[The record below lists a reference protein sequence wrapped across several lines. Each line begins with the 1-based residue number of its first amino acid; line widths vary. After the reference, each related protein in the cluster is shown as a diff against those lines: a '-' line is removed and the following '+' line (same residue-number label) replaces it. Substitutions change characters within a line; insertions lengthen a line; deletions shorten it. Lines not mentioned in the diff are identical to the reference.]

1 MNRAIAAAAIVFAI
15 AGTTAVY
22 AQHWPAPWRGARG
35 AYAMSTDDM
44 SAMADARIAGVK
56 AGLRLTPDQE
66 KLWPPVEAAAR
77 DLAKLRVDRVA
88 ARREEMRGRRER
100 RSDDTR
106 EQAGPRSPDEM
117 FDRFKRRADDMTT
130 SAAALKKLSDAAE
143 PLYKSLN
150 DDQKRRLV
158 MLVRPGMHRHFEER
172 RRWRER
178 TDQDGDRGRD
188 GPRFHRERGERFEN
202 LPLDRQQL

>member
-1 MNRAIAAAAIVFAI
+1 MKRAVIAAAIVFAV

-22 AQHWPAPWRGARG
+22 AQHWPAPWRGAF
-35 AYAMSTDDM
+35 AMSRDDM
-44 SAMADARIAGVK
+44 SAMTDARIAGVK

-77 DLAKLRVDRVA
+77 DLAKLRVDRMSE
-88 ARREEMRGRRER
+88 RREAMREG
-100 RSDDTR
+100 RSDEAR
-106 EQAGPRSPDEM
+106 SRSPDEL
-117 FDRFKRRADDMTT
+117 FERFKRRADDMTA
-130 SAAALKKLSDAAE
+130 SATAMKKLTEAAD

-158 MLVRPGMHRHFEER
+158 MLVRPGMHRHMEHR
-172 RRWRER
+172 RLWRER
-178 TDQDGDRGRD
+178 TERDGDRDG
-188 GPRFHRERGERFEN
+188 GPRFHHERGERYER

>member
-1 MNRAIAAAAIVFAI
+1 MNRAVIAAAVVFAI

-22 AQHWPAPWRGARG
+22 AQHWPGQNWSGRWRGAF
-35 AYAMSTDDM
+35 AMSTDDM
-44 SAMADARIAGVK
+44 SAMADAKIAGVK

-77 DLAKLRVDRVA
+77 DLAKLRVERIGERRDAMRDR
-88 ARREEMRGRRER
+88 RDS
-100 RSDDTR
+100 RSDDMR
-106 EQAGPRSPDEM
+106 GQAGPRSPDEM
-117 FDRFKRRADDMTT
+117 FERFKRRADNLTT

-158 MLVRPGMHRHFEER
+158 MLVRPGMNRQFEER

-178 TDQDGDRGRD
+178 TDGDRDRD
-188 GPRFHRERGERFEN
+188 GPRFRRERGERFEN

>member
-1 MNRAIAAAAIVFAI
+1 MNRAVVAAAIVFAV

-22 AQHWPAPWRGARG
+22 AQHWPAPWRGA
-35 AYAMSTDDM
+35 YAMSTDDM
-44 SAMADARIAGVK
+44 SAMADAKIAGVK

-77 DLAKLRVDRVA
+77 DLAKLRVERIG
-88 ARREEMRGRRER
+88 ARREEMRDRRES
-100 RSDDTR
+100 RSDDMR
-106 EQAGPRSPDEM
+106 GAGPRSPDEM
-117 FDRFKRRADDMTT
+117 FDRFRRRADDMTA
-130 SAAALKKLSDAAE
+130 SAAALKRLSDAAE
-143 PLYKSLN
+143 PLYKTL
-150 DDQKRRLV
+150 DDSQKRRLV

-178 TDQDGDRGRD
+178 TEQDGDRDRD

>member
-1 MNRAIAAAAIVFAI
+1 MNRAAIAAVIVFAV

-22 AQHWPAPWRGARG
+22 AQQWPGRWRGAF
-35 AYAMSTDDM
+35 AMSTDDM

-77 DLAKLRVDRVA
+77 DFAKLRVERMG
-88 ARREEMRGRRER
+88 ARRDAMRDRREH
-100 RSDDTR
+100 RSDDMR
-106 EQAGPRSPDEM
+106 GQAGPRSPDDM
-117 FDRFKRRADDMTT
+117 FESFKRRADAMST
-130 SAAALKKLSDAAE
+130 SAAAMKKLSDAAD

-158 MLVRPGMHRHFEER
+158 MLVRPGMRGHMEQR
-172 RRWRER
+172 RRWQER
-178 TDQDGDRGRD
+178 TESDHGQEGQ
-188 GPRFHRERGERFEN
+188 RFHRERGERYER
-202 LPLDRQQL
+202 LPLDREQL

>member
-1 MNRAIAAAAIVFAI
+1 MKRAVIAAAVVFAV

-22 AQHWPAPWRGARG
+22 AQHWPAPWRG

-56 AGLRLTPDQE
+56 AWLRLTPDQE

-77 DLAKLRVDRVA
+77 DLAKQRVDRFA
-88 ARREEMRGRRER
+88 ERGNEMRDRRER
-100 RSDDTR
+100 RSDDMR
-106 EQAGPRSPDEM
+106 GQESRRSPDEM
-117 FDRFKRRADDMTT
+117 FERFQRRADDMTA
-130 SAAALKKLSDAAE
+130 SAAAMKKLSDAAA

-158 MLVRPGMHRHFEER
+158 MLVRPGMNRHMEH
-172 RRWRER
+172 RRWRGHER
-178 TDQDGDRGRD
+178 TELDRGDRRE
-188 GPRFHRERGERFEN
+188 GPRFHRERGERYES

>member
-1 MNRAIAAAAIVFAI
+1 MKRAAIAAAIVFAV

-22 AQHWPAPWRGARG
+22 AQHWPAPWRGAF
-35 AYAMSTDDM
+35 AMSTDDM

-77 DLAKLRVDRVA
+77 DLAKLRVERVA
-88 ARREEMRGRRER
+88 ARRDQMRDRREG
-100 RSDDTR
+100 RSDDMR
-106 EQAGPRSPDEM
+106 GQSGSRSPDEM

-130 SAAALKKLSDAAE
+130 SAAALKKLSDAAD

-178 TDQDGDRGRD
+178 TERDGDRDRD
-188 GPRFHRERGERFEN
+188 RAGPRFHRERGERFES
-202 LPLDRQQL
+202 LPLDGQQL

>member
-1 MNRAIAAAAIVFAI
+1 MKRAVIAAAVVFAV

-22 AQHWPAPWRGARG
+22 AQHWPAPWRG

-66 KLWPPVEAAAR
+66 KFWPPVEAAAR
-77 DLAKLRVDRVA
+77 DLAKQRVDRFA
-88 ARREEMRGRRER
+88 ERRDAMRDRRER
-100 RSDDTR
+100 RSDDMR
-106 EQAGPRSPDEM
+106 GQADRRSPDEM
-117 FDRFKRRADDMTT
+117 FERFKRRADDMTA
-130 SAAALKKLSDAAE
+130 SAAAMKKLSDAAE

-158 MLVRPGMHRHFEER
+158 MLVRPGMHRHSEH

-178 TDQDGDRGRD
+178 TELDRGDRQAS
-188 GPRFHRERGERFEN
+188 PRFHRERGERYED